1 MRLKLLYT
9 LMLILCLSAFAS
21 SKNECA
27 HPIRDCNPGA
37 GGAGKNTPA
46 GAVKELSKEVSE
58 ERPEFSTFQFV
69 KFLYI

>member
-9 LMLILCLSAFAS
+9 LVLILCMSAFAS

-27 HPIRDCNPGA
+27 HPIRESGPCD
-37 GGAGKNTPA
+37 KDSR
-46 GAVKELSKEVSE
+46 VKELSKEISE
-58 ERPEFSTFQFV
+58 EKPEFSTFQFV

>member
-9 LMLILCLSAFAS
+9 LVLILCMSAFAS

-27 HPIRDCNPGA
+27 HPIRDSGA
-37 GGAGKNTPA
+37 CDKGTQA
-46 GAVKELSKEVSE
+46 KELSKEISE
-58 ERPEFSTFQFV
+58 EKQEISTFQFV

>member
-9 LMLILCLSAFAS
+9 LLFILCLSAFAS

-37 GGAGKNTPA
+37 GKSSPA
-46 GAVKELSKEVSE
+46 KTVKELSKEISE
-58 ERPEFSTFQFV
+58 EKSEFSTFQFV

>member
-37 GGAGKNTPA
+37 GKNTPA